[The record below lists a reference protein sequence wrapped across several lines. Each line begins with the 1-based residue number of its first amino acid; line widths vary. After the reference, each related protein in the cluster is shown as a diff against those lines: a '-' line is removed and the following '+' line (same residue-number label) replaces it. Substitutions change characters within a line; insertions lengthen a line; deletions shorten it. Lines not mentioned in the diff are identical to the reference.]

1 MDAATK
7 ILLLVEDD
15 ENDVFFM
22 QRALDKANLKL
33 PLKVVADGQEALD
46 YLAGRKPFTDRGQ
59 NPLPHL
65 VLLDLK
71 LPYVNGFEVLAWIR
85 RQSPF
90 RDLPVI
96 VLTSSPQERDQQE
109 AEKLGVQAYFVKPPT
124 REMVLGILAP
134 LVESFVP
141 ARPSM
146 L

>member
-1 MDAATK
+1 MDAGTK

-22 QRALDKANLKL
+22 QRALDKANLRL

-46 YLAGRKPFTDRGQ
+46 YLAGRQPFSDRSQ

-96 VLTSSPQERDQQE
+96 VLTSSPQERDKQE

-124 REMVLGILAP
+124 REMVLGTLAP
-134 LVESFVP
+134 LVESFMP